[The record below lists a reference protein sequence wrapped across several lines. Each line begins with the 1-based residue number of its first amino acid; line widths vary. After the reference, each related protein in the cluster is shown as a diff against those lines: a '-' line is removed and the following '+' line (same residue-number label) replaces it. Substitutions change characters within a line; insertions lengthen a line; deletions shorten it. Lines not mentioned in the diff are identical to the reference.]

1 MWYNIYIKGMGNT
14 SHPTGVIMTTT
25 TFTKSNLTVSRGYI
39 TYSPIEGGS
48 KFVARFKLGSPGS
61 FMTILRK
68 KFTVEEYFARLD
80 AGETPHHIAESKG
93 YISPHVKRWMK
104 EGGFPI
110 TPAGKVLFAAA
121 QRAAADR
128 AVEEYDARKAAR
140 LAAAA
145 A

>member
-1 MWYNIYIKGMGNT
+1 MRNT
-14 SHPTGVIMTTT
+14 LHPIGVIMITTA
-25 TFTKSNLTVSRGYI
+25 FTKSNLTARRGYI
-39 TYSPIEGGS
+39 EYSPTDGAS
-48 KFVARFKLGSPGS
+48 KFVARFKFGSPGS

-93 YISPHVKRWMK
+93 YIQPHVKRWMK

-121 QRAAADR
+121 QRALADR

-140 LAAAA
+140 LAAV
-145 A
+145 